1 MHRIAAATLTVLA
14 LLSPRPG
21 AAQETAL
28 TIDQALALAR
38 ERAPRLVSERLRI
51 DEARGRLAGAS
62 VFLRTNPTVEAGLG
76 YRSEADGR
84 KTDEGSV
91 TVTQG
96 FEVGGQRGARMAGAR
111 AGVSRAAADA
121 DDTARR
127 VLRDV
132 ALAFHRALYALERVR
147 FATETEAVAADV
159 LRVSER
165 RHQTGDIPRLDV
177 NLARTSLARARAEG
191 HAAEA
196 GQEAALG
203 ELRILLGVAP
213 DEPFAVRGDLR
224 DRRRFE
230 PDELLARASG
240 RPDLVSLEAE
250 LLEARADRDLAS
262 ASRWPELGIG
272 ASYGREEG
280 ASIGLGIVSF
290 TLPVFERGQGP
301 RAEASARERR
311 VSGELQAARTLVAVE
326 VRAALAVYRHRSAAV
341 EELETNALPLLDQNE
356 AQTRRSYESGQI
368 ALADLLAV
376 RAEII
381 GTRLEYLGYL
391 LEAANAA
398 IELESS
404 AGLLQ

>member
-28 TIDQALALAR
+28 TLDQALTLAR
-38 ERAPRLVSERLRI
+38 ERAPRLVSVRARI

-62 VFLRTNPTVEAGLG
+62 VFLRTNPSVNAGLG
-76 YRSEADGR
+76 SRSGADGHR
-84 KTDEGSV
+84 TDETSI
-91 TVTQG
+91 TVSQG
-96 FEVGGQRGARMAGAR
+96 FEVGGQRGARVAGAR
-111 AGVSRAAADA
+111 AVVSRATSDA

-132 ALAFHRALYALERVR
+132 ALAFHRALYAQERAR
-147 FATETEAVAADV
+147 LATATEAVAADV

-165 RHQTGDIPRLDV
+165 RHQTGEIPRLDV
-177 NLARTSLARARAEG
+177 NLARAALARARAEV
-191 HAAEA
+191 HAAGA
-196 GQEAALG
+196 GPEAALG
-203 ELRILLGVAP
+203 ELRLLLGLAP
-213 DEPFAVRGDLR
+213 DEPLAVRGDLR
-224 DRRRFE
+224 DRRHVE
-230 PDELLARASG
+230 PEELLARAS
-240 RPDLVSLEAE
+240 RRADLLSLEAE
-250 LLEARADRDLAS
+250 LLEARADQDLAS

-311 VSGELQAARTLVAVE
+311 VSGELQSARTIVAGE
-326 VRAALAVYRHRSAAV
+326 VRATLAVYRHRAAAV

-404 AGLLQ
+404 AGILQ